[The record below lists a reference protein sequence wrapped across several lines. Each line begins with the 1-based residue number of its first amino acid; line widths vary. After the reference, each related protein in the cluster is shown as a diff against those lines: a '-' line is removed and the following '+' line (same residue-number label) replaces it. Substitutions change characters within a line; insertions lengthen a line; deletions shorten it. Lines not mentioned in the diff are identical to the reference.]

1 MKQIIASIRAQ
12 RPGLRRFLRRSR
24 SAAGSRITTLR
35 PARHAQSGK
44 GIAAVQGR
52 FALRLLLTNCLMNT
66 SRSFTFLA
74 VLLLLPWAALA
85 QQPKSEPIALPKPVA
100 PAEPA
105 PAAPVTPAPD
115 PSAPLPKTAATPPA
129 PAAKPAGKGGMILNF
144 QNASLGEVLNYLSEA
159 AGFVVVQEA
168 QVSGTVNVMSRQE
181 ISAEEAVDLLNT
193 VLLEKGYIAIRNGRI
208 LKIVSRKDAQKK
220 DLPVRQGSDP
230 EQIPRKDEM
239 VTQIMPLRYGEAAKL
254 VENLQSLLSENATI
268 SANESANSIILTDTQ
283 TNIRRIATIIKAI
296 DTSVASISTIH
307 VFPLRFADAKGL
319 ATIVTQLFQV
329 TSTSGNGSGRN
340 RGGGGGGGGFGGFGG
355 MFGGGGPGGQ
365 GGGQQ
370 GAGQSEA
377 RQAASRIVAV
387 ADEQSNSLIV
397 SAPAELIP
405 EITDVIEKLD
415 TSIEAVSETR
425 IFRLLH
431 ADSSELAETLTKL
444 YGDTSSSSSR
454 NGNQRNQQ
462 GGRGG
467 GFFGGFPGQQQQ
479 SSTGAQSERSLLQ
492 AKVVAVGDPRTN
504 SLVITAA
511 REQMIQIAET
521 VARLDSTDAKKQRVY
536 TYRLQNADPDTVAN
550 VLRGVLGD
558 ASANSSTQQN
568 NVLNNRSSQ
577 GATMDTSN
585 FSNSGGGGGGGGGG
599 GRGGR

>member
-1 MKQIIASIRAQ
+1 MNPLP
-12 RPGLRRFLRRSR
+12 RP
-24 SAAGSRITTLR
+24 
-35 PARHAQSGK
+35 
-44 GIAAVQGR
+44 
-52 FALRLLLTNCLMNT
+52 FAF
-66 SRSFTFLA
+66 FTA
-74 VLLLLPWAALA
+74 LLLLPWAAFA
-85 QQPKSEPIALPKPVA
+85 QQPKPEPIALPKAVA
-100 PAEPA
+100 PE
-105 PAAPVTPAPD
+105 AAP
-115 PSAPLPKTAATPPA
+115 PLPEKNAAQPP
-129 PAAKPAGKGGMILNF
+129 PKPAGKGGILLNF
-144 QNASLGEVLNYLSEA
+144 QDASLSAVLNYLSEA
-159 AGFVVVQEA
+159 AGFVIVQEA

-181 ISAEEAVDLLNT
+181 ISAEDAVDLLNT

-230 EQIPRKDEM
+230 DQIPRKDEM

-268 SANESANSIILTDTQ
+268 SANESANTIILTDTQ

-329 TSTSGNGSGRN
+329 TGTGGGGSGRS

-355 MFGGGGPGGQ
+355 MFGGGGQGGPGGSS
-365 GGGQQ
+365 GSS
-370 GAGQSEA
+370 QSEA

-397 SAPAELIP
+397 SAPSELIP
-405 EITDVIEKLD
+405 EITDVVEKLD
-415 TSIEAVSETR
+415 TSIDAFTETR
-425 IFRLLH
+425 IFRLVH
-431 ADSSELAETLTKL
+431 ADSTELAETLTKL
-444 YGDTSSSSSR
+444 YADTSSSSSR
-454 NGNQRNQQ
+454 NNNQRNQQ

-479 SSTGAQSERSLLQ
+479 SSTGQASERALLQ

-504 SLVITAA
+504 SLIVTAS
-511 REQMIQIAET
+511 RDTLTQIAET
-521 VARLDSTDAKKQRVY
+521 IGRLDSTDAKKQRVY
-536 TYRLQNADPDTVAN
+536 TYRLENADPDTVAN

-558 ASANSSTQQN
+558 QSATSSLQQGN
-568 NVLNNRSSQ
+568 RLNNRQTQ
-577 GATMDTSN
+577 GATMDTSD
-585 FSNSGGGGGGGGGG
+585 FSNSGGGGGGGGG
-599 GRGGR
+599 RGGR